1 MKHITL
7 ILTIIAL
14 LACTNHK
21 AQNTNSELQQST
33 VNSQQSTVNGQQT
46 IDNGQQTEKDS
57 LLTPHSSLHISK
69 EILLGKFN
77 PATDSNFVLIPEHM
91 ASNKSMYCHRE
102 TFQAYL
108 AMRDSALRDGITL
121 TIVSA
126 TRNFDRQKQIWDRK
140 WQNTQCPK
148 NCPPEL
154 GGRAQRAEG
163 VCNTDSLQLA
173 CDIYKIRSIMRYS
186 SMPGTSRHH
195 WGTDLDFISVEPEDW
210 THGEGLRIYNWLC
223 LNAHK
228 FGFFQPYTADPT
240 RTGYAE
246 ERWHW
251 SYAPLSK
258 PYLEAYRQKITAED
272 ITGFSG
278 SYLVDSLGIIQSHIF
293 GISE

>member
-33 VNSQQSTVNGQQT
+33 INSQQSTINSQQSTVNSQQT
-46 IDNGQQTEKDS
+46 SDNNKKTDKDS

-77 PATDSNFVLIPEHM
+77 PAQDTNFILIPEHM

-108 AMRDSALRDGITL
+108 AMRDSALRDGINL
-121 TIVSA
+121 IIVSA
-126 TRNFDRQKQIWDRK
+126 TRNFDRQKQIWERK
-140 WQNTQCPK
+140 WTNTQG
-148 NCPPEL
+148 N
-154 GGRAQRAEG
+154 
-163 VCNTDSLQLA
+163 DST
-173 CDIYKIRSIMRYS
+173 KIRQIMRYS

-210 THGEGLRIYNWLC
+210 THSEGLRIYNWLC

-228 FGFFQPYTADPT
+228 FGFFQPYTADPS

-278 SYLVDSLGIIQSHIF
+278 SYLVDSLGIIQSHVF

>member
-21 AQNTNSELQQST
+21 AQNTNSEPQNTIQ
-33 VNSQQSTVNGQQT
+33 SQQSTVNRLQT
-46 IDNGQQTEKDS
+46 SVNNEKADKDS
-57 LLTPHSSLHISK
+57 LLIPK

-102 TFQAYL
+102 TFEAYL

-126 TRNFDRQKQIWDRK
+126 TRNFNRQKQIWEHK

-173 CDIYKIRSIMRYS
+173 CDICKVRSIMRYS

-195 WGTDLDFISVEPEDW
+195 WGTDLDFISVEPDYW

-223 LNAHK
+223 ANAHK
-228 FGFFQPYTADPT
+228 FGFFQPYTADPA

-278 SYLVDSLGIIQSHIF
+278 SYLVDSLGIIQSHVF
-293 GISE
+293 GITE

>member
-21 AQNTNSELQQST
+21 AQNTNSEPQDIIQSQWST
-33 VNSQQSTVNGQQT
+33 VNSQPTSVN
-46 IDNGQQTEKDS
+46 NEKTDKNS
-57 LLTPHSSLHISK
+57 LLIPHSSFLISK

-77 PATDSNFVLIPEHM
+77 PAQDTNFVLIPDHM

-108 AMRDSALRDGITL
+108 AMRDSALHDGITL

-126 TRNFDRQKQIWDRK
+126 TRNFDRQLQIWNRK
-140 WQNTQCPK
+140 WQNTQG
-148 NCPPEL
+148 N
-154 GGRAQRAEG
+154 
-163 VCNTDSLQLA
+163 DST
-173 CDIYKIRSIMRYS
+173 KVRSIMRYS

-223 LNAHK
+223 ANAHK
-228 FGFFQPYTADPT
+228 FGFFQPYTADPA

-278 SYLVDSLGIIQSHIF
+278 SYLVDSLNIIESHVF
-293 GISE
+293 GITQ

>member
-1 MKHITL
+1 
-7 ILTIIAL
+7 
-14 LACTNHK
+14 
-21 AQNTNSELQQST
+21 
-33 VNSQQSTVNGQQT
+33 
-46 IDNGQQTEKDS
+46 
-57 LLTPHSSLHISK
+57 
-69 EILLGKFN
+69 
-77 PATDSNFVLIPEHM
+77 M

-102 TFQAYL
+102 TFDAYL
-108 AMRDSALRDGITL
+108 AMRDSALCEGITL

-126 TRNFDRQKQIWDRK
+126 TRNFDRQLQIWNRK

-173 CDIYKIRSIMRYS
+173 CDIYKVRSIMRYS

-223 LNAHK
+223 ANAHK

-258 PYLEAYRQKITAED
+258 PYLEAYKQKITAED

-278 SYLVDSLGIIQSHIF
+278 SYLVDSLNIIESHVF
-293 GISE
+293 GITQ

>member
-21 AQNTNSELQQST
+21 AQNTNSEPQNSIIISSDSSD
-33 VNSQQSTVNGQQT
+33 NSQFSILNSQFS
-46 IDNGQQTEKDS
+46 KS
-57 LLTPHSSLHISK
+57 L
-69 EILLGKFN
+69 LLGKFN
-77 PATDSNFVLIPEHM
+77 PATDTNFVLIPEHM

-102 TFQAYL
+102 TFHAYL
-108 AMRDSALRDGITL
+108 AMRDSAQKEGITL

-126 TRNFDRQKQIWDRK
+126 TRNFDRQLQIWNRK
-140 WQNTQCPK
+140 WQNTQG
-148 NCPPEL
+148 N
-154 GGRAQRAEG
+154 
-163 VCNTDSLQLA
+163 DS
-173 CDIYKIRSIMRYS
+173 IKVRSIMRYS

-258 PYLEAYRQKITAED
+258 PYLEAYRQQITPAD

-278 SYLVDSLGIIQSHIF
+278 SYLVDSLKIIQSHVF
-293 GISE
+293 GITE

>member
-1 MKHITL
+1 MKL
-7 ILTIIAL
+7 ISLLIILSL
-14 LACTNHK
+14 LSCTNHK
-21 AQNTNSELQQST
+21 AQNS
-33 VNSQQSTVNGQQT
+33 NSQPQDSTT
-46 IDNGQQTEKDS
+46 ISSESTNDS
-57 LLTPHSSLHISK
+57 QLSTLNSQLSK

-108 AMRDSALRDGITL
+108 AMRDSALRDGINL
-121 TIVSA
+121 IIVSA
-126 TRNFDRQKQIWDRK
+126 TRNFDRQLQIWNRK
-140 WQNTQCPK
+140 WQNTQG
-148 NCPPEL
+148 N
-154 GGRAQRAEG
+154 
-163 VCNTDSLQLA
+163 DST
-173 CDIYKIRSIMRYS
+173 KIRSIMRYS

-195 WGTDLDFISVEPEDW
+195 WGTDLDFISVEPDYW

-223 LNAHK
+223 MNAHK
-228 FGFFQPYTADPT
+228 FGFFQPYTADPA

-278 SYLVDSLGIIQSHIF
+278 SYLVDSLGIIQSHVL

>member
-33 VNSQQSTVNGQQT
+33 VNGQQT

-57 LLTPHSSLHISK
+57 LLTPHSSLLISK

-77 PATDSNFVLIPEHM
+77 PAQDTNFILIPEHM

-108 AMRDSALRDGITL
+108 AMRDSALRDGINL
-121 TIVSA
+121 IIVSA
-126 TRNFDRQKQIWDRK
+126 TRNFDRQKQIWERK
-140 WQNTQCPK
+140 WTNTQG
-148 NCPPEL
+148 N
-154 GGRAQRAEG
+154 
-163 VCNTDSLQLA
+163 DST
-173 CDIYKIRSIMRYS
+173 KIRQIMRYS

-228 FGFFQPYTADPT
+228 FGFFQPYTADPA

>member
-21 AQNTNSELQQST
+21 AQNTNSEPQDTIQ
-33 VNSQQSTVNGQQT
+33 SQQSSDFRLQT
-46 IDNGQQTEKDS
+46 SDNNEKTNKDS
-57 LLTPHSSLHISK
+57 LLILK

-77 PATDSNFVLIPEHM
+77 PAQDSNFVLIPEHM

-108 AMRDSALRDGITL
+108 AMRDSALCEGITL

-140 WQNTQCPK
+140 WQNTQG
-148 NCPPEL
+148 N
-154 GGRAQRAEG
+154 
-163 VCNTDSLQLA
+163 DS
-173 CDIYKIRSIMRYS
+173 IKVRSIMRYS

-195 WGTDLDFISVEPEDW
+195 WGTDLDFISVEPDYW

-223 LNAHK
+223 TNAHK

-258 PYLEAYRQKITAED
+258 LYLEAYKQKITAED

-278 SYLVDSLGIIQSHIF
+278 SYLVDSLGIIQSHVF

>member
-21 AQNTNSELQQST
+21 AQNTNSEPQDTIITSSDSSD
-33 VNSQQSTVNGQQT
+33 NSQFSILNSQFS
-46 IDNGQQTEKDS
+46 KS
-57 LLTPHSSLHISK
+57 LLLD
-69 EILLGKFN
+69 KFN

-108 AMRDSALRDGITL
+108 VMRDSALRDGITL

-140 WQNTQCPK
+140 WQNTQG
-148 NCPPEL
+148 N
-154 GGRAQRAEG
+154 
-163 VCNTDSLQLA
+163 DST
-173 CDIYKIRSIMRYS
+173 KIRKIMRYS

-210 THGEGLRIYNWLC
+210 THGKGLRIYNWLC

-228 FGFFQPYTADPT
+228 FGFFQPYTADPA

-278 SYLVDSLGIIQSHIF
+278 SYLVDSLGIIQSHVF

>member
-7 ILTIIAL
+7 IPTIIAL

-21 AQNTNSELQQST
+21 AQNTNSEPQDTIQ
-33 VNSQQSTVNGQQT
+33 SQQSTVDSQQT
-46 IDNGQQTEKDS
+46 SDNNEKTDKDS
-57 LLTPHSSLHISK
+57 LLIPK

-77 PATDSNFVLIPEHM
+77 PATDTNFILIPEHM

-126 TRNFDRQKQIWDRK
+126 TRNFDRQLQIWNRK
-140 WQNTQCPK
+140 WQNTK
-148 NCPPEL
+148 GN
-154 GGRAQRAEG
+154 
-163 VCNTDSLQLA
+163 DS
-173 CDIYKIRSIMRYS
+173 IKIRSIMRYS

-228 FGFFQPYTADPT
+228 FGFFQPYTADPA

-278 SYLVDSLGIIQSHIF
+278 SYLVDSLGIIQSHVF

>member
-1 MKHITL
+1 MRHITL

-21 AQNTNSELQQST
+21 AQNTNSESQNSIIISSDSSD
-33 VNSQQSTVNGQQT
+33 NSQFSILNSQFS
-46 IDNGQQTEKDS
+46 KS
-57 LLTPHSSLHISK
+57 L
-69 EILLGKFN
+69 LLGKFN
-77 PATDSNFVLIPEHM
+77 PTQDTNFVLIPEHM

-108 AMRDSALRDGITL
+108 AMRDSALHDGITL

-126 TRNFDRQKQIWDRK
+126 TRNFDRQLQIWNRK
-140 WQNTQCPK
+140 WQNTQG
-148 NCPPEL
+148 N
-154 GGRAQRAEG
+154 
-163 VCNTDSLQLA
+163 DST
-173 CDIYKIRSIMRYS
+173 KVRSIMRYS

-223 LNAHK
+223 ANAHK
-228 FGFFQPYTADPT
+228 FDFFQPYTADPT

-258 PYLEAYRQKITAED
+258 PYLEAYKQKITAED

-278 SYLVDSLGIIQSHIF
+278 SYLVDSLNIIESHVF
-293 GISE
+293 GITQ

>member
-1 MKHITL
+1 
-7 ILTIIAL
+7 
-14 LACTNHK
+14 
-21 AQNTNSELQQST
+21 
-33 VNSQQSTVNGQQT
+33 
-46 IDNGQQTEKDS
+46 
-57 LLTPHSSLHISK
+57 
-69 EILLGKFN
+69 
-77 PATDSNFVLIPEHM
+77 
-91 ASNKSMYCHRE
+91 
-102 TFQAYL
+102 
-108 AMRDSALRDGITL
+108 
-121 TIVSA
+121 
-126 TRNFDRQKQIWDRK
+126 
-140 WQNTQCPK
+140 
-148 NCPPEL
+148 
-154 GGRAQRAEG
+154 
-163 VCNTDSLQLA
+163 
-173 CDIYKIRSIMRYS
+173 MRYS

-228 FGFFQPYTADPT
+228 FGFFQPYTADPA

-278 SYLVDSLGIIQSHIF
+278 SYLVDSLGIIQSHVF

>member
-21 AQNTNSELQQST
+21 AQNTNSEPQNTIQ
-33 VNSQQSTVNGQQT
+33 SQQSTVNRLQT
-46 IDNGQQTEKDS
+46 SVNNEKADKDS
-57 LLTPHSSLHISK
+57 FLISK

-77 PATDSNFVLIPEHM
+77 PATDTNFVLIPEHM
-91 ASNKSMYCHRE
+91 ASNQSMYCHRE
-102 TFQAYL
+102 VFDAYL

-121 TIVSA
+121 TIISA
-126 TRNFDRQKQIWDRK
+126 TRNFNRQKQIWERK

-148 NCPPEL
+148 NFPPEL
-154 GGRAQRAEG
+154 EGQAQRAEG

-173 CDIYKIRSIMRYS
+173 CDICKVRSIMRYS

-195 WGTDLDFISVEPEDW
+195 WGTDLDFISVEPDYW

-223 LNAHK
+223 ANAHK
-228 FGFFQPYTADPT
+228 FGFFQPYTADPA

-278 SYLVDSLGIIQSHIF
+278 SYLVDSLGIIQSHVF

>member
-21 AQNTNSELQQST
+21 AQNTNSEPQNTIQ
-33 VNSQQSTVNGQQT
+33 SQQSTVNRLQT
-46 IDNGQQTEKDS
+46 SVNNEKADKDS
-57 LLTPHSSLHISK
+57 FLISK

-77 PATDSNFVLIPEHM
+77 PATDTNFVLIPEHM

-102 TFQAYL
+102 TFDAYL

-126 TRNFDRQKQIWDRK
+126 TRNFNRQKQIWERK

-173 CDIYKIRSIMRYS
+173 CDICKVRSIMRYS

-195 WGTDLDFISVEPEDW
+195 WGTDLDFISVEPDYW

-223 LNAHK
+223 ANAHK
-228 FGFFQPYTADPT
+228 FGFFQPYTADPA

-278 SYLVDSLGIIQSHIF
+278 SYLVDSLGIIQSHVF

>member
-14 LACTNHK
+14 FACTNHK
-21 AQNTNSELQQST
+21 AQNTNSEPQDTIQNQQST
-33 VNSQQSTVNGQQT
+33 INSQQSTVNGQQT
-46 IDNGQQTEKDS
+46 SVNNEKANKDS
-57 LLTPHSSLHISK
+57 LLIPK
-69 EILLGKFN
+69 EVLLGKFN
-77 PATDSNFVLIPEHM
+77 PATDTNFVLIPEHM

-140 WQNTQCPK
+140 WNSFKTRDTRH
-148 NCPPEL
+148 ETRDTRHETRDVRL
-154 GGRAQRAEG
+154 S
-163 VCNTDSLQLA
+163 TD
-173 CDIYKIRSIMRYS
+173 IEKVRSIMRYS

-195 WGTDLDFISVEPEDW
+195 WGSDLDFISVEPDYW
-210 THGEGLRIYNWLC
+210 THSEGLRIYKWLC
-223 LNAHK
+223 ANAHK
-228 FGFFQPYTADPT
+228 FGFFQPYTADPA

-278 SYLVDSLGIIQSHIF
+278 SYLVDSLGIIQSHVF

>member
-21 AQNTNSELQQST
+21 AQNSNSEPQNSIIISSDSSD
-33 VNSQQSTVNGQQT
+33 NSQFS
-46 IDNGQQTEKDS
+46 KS
-57 LLTPHSSLHISK
+57 L
-69 EILLGKFN
+69 LLGKFN
-77 PATDSNFVLIPEHM
+77 PAADTNFSLIPEHM

-154 GGRAQRAEG
+154 RGRTQQAEG
-163 VCNTDSLQLA
+163 GCNTDSLQLA
-173 CDIYKIRSIMRYS
+173 CDIYKVHSIMRYS

-223 LNAHK
+223 ANAHK
-228 FGFFQPYTADPT
+228 FGFFQPYTADP
-240 RTGYAE
+240 
-246 ERWHW
+246 
-251 SYAPLSK
+251 
-258 PYLEAYRQKITAED
+258 
-272 ITGFSG
+272 
-278 SYLVDSLGIIQSHIF
+278 
-293 GISE
+293 